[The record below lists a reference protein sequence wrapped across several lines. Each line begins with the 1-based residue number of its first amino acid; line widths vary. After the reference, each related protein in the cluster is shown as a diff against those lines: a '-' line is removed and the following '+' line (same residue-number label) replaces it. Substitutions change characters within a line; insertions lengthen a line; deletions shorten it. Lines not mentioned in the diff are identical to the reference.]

1 MLHGQTANIQDS
13 EIDHPLC
20 TECGSKMWL
29 ARVAPDGPGREFRQF
44 ECPVC
49 DISTRSATETERQAA
64 IRF

>member
-1 MLHGQTANIQDS
+1 
-13 EIDHPLC
+13 
-20 TECGSKMWL
+20 MWL
-29 ARVAPDGPGREFRQF
+29 ARVAPDGAGREFRQF